1 MTGFAPRIVAGAAVI
16 GLAVGLGGAG
26 RAQLSAVEVIDG
38 APMITLLPRDAI
50 PAIDRPT
57 FVSAREGEAF
67 MRPEERVLGISDGRT
82 ARAYSTW
89 QLNHHEIVN
98 DVLGEAP
105 LAVTW

>member
-1 MTGFAPRIVAGAAVI
+1 MGMGRWAVMGAVAI

-26 RAQLSAVEVIDG
+26 EAQLSAVEVIEG
-38 APMITLLPRDAI
+38 APMITVLPPDAI

-57 FVSAREGEAF
+57 FVSAREGDAF
-67 MRPEERVLGISDGRT
+67 MRPEEKVLGIADGRT

-98 DVLGEAP
+98 DFLGEAP
-105 LAVTW
+105 IAVTW